1 LQVGSHRRINVI
13 MNAQQEH
20 DYEMSKRDL
29 KLSKESEERLEKL
42 LAEKGVGADPVS
54 AQMARH
60 KGLTAEKAVEM
71 AEALGF

>member
-1 LQVGSHRRINVI
+1 

-29 KLSKESEERLEKL
+29 KLSKGSKQRLETL
-42 LAEKGVGADPVS
+42 LAERGVGADPVR

-71 AEALGF
+71 AEAFGF